1 MSKLKKIINKNKIFG
16 NFFQDYID
24 YLYDI
29 SKNIDKKQLN
39 SFFNELKKI
48 RNKNKTIFIA
58 GNGGSAANSLT
69 VENDLGF
76 DVLKRSRKKPFKIF
90 PLVSNVVVLTAISND
105 ISYDKIFSYQL
116 ENFASIGDLLIIF
129 SCSGNS
135 KNILN
140 VAKLASKKK
149 LSVISFIGFSNKSIL
164 KNLSNIYVNLGTKNY
179 GICEDV
185 FQSILHILSQLI
197 RLESSNKK
205 IKI

>member
-24 YLYDI
+24 YLYNI

-39 SFFNELKKI
+39 SFFNKLKKI

-58 GNGGSAANSLT
+58 GNGGSAANALT

-105 ISYDKIFSYQL
+105 INYEDIFLSQLKIHFRK
-116 ENFASIGDLLIIF
+116 EDMLIVM
-129 SCSGNS
+129 SGSGNS
-135 KNILN
+135 INLIKAAQWVKKNGGICLGILGQGGG
-140 VAKLASKKK
+140 KLKKICNSSIIIK
-149 LSVISFIGFSNKSIL
+149 TQKEEFGPLEDLQLIINHALSHWFQEKL
-164 KNLSNIYVNLGTKNY
+164 KN
-179 GICEDV
+179 
-185 FQSILHILSQLI
+185 
-197 RLESSNKK
+197 
-205 IKI
+205 

>member
-24 YLYDI
+24 YLYNI

-39 SFFNELKKI
+39 SFFNKLKKI

-58 GNGGSAANSLT
+58 GNGGSAANALT

-105 ISYDKIFSYQL
+105 INYEDIF
-116 ENFASIGDLLIIF
+116 
-129 SCSGNS
+129 
-135 KNILN
+135 
-140 VAKLASKKK
+140 
-149 LSVISFIGFSNKSIL
+149 
-164 KNLSNIYVNLGTKNY
+164 
-179 GICEDV
+179 
-185 FQSILHILSQLI
+185 LSQLKI
-197 RLESSNKK
+197 HFRKEDMLIVMSGTGNSINLIKAARWVKKNGGICLGILGQGVES
-205 IKI
+205 

>member
-105 ISYDKIFSYQL
+105 INYEDIFLSQLKIHFRK
-116 ENFASIGDLLIIF
+116 EDMLIVM
-129 SCSGNS
+129 SGSGNS
-135 KNILN
+135 INLIKAAQWVKKNGGICLGILGQGGG
-140 VAKLASKKK
+140 KLKKICNSSIIIK
-149 LSVISFIGFSNKSIL
+149 TQKEEFGPLEDLQLIINHALSHWFQEKL
-164 KNLSNIYVNLGTKNY
+164 KN
-179 GICEDV
+179 
-185 FQSILHILSQLI
+185 
-197 RLESSNKK
+197 
-205 IKI
+205 

>member
-24 YLYDI
+24 YLYNI

-39 SFFNELKKI
+39 SFFNKLKKI

-58 GNGGSAANSLT
+58 GNGGSAANALT

-105 ISYDKIFSYQL
+105 INYEDIF
-116 ENFASIGDLLIIF
+116 
-129 SCSGNS
+129 
-135 KNILN
+135 
-140 VAKLASKKK
+140 
-149 LSVISFIGFSNKSIL
+149 
-164 KNLSNIYVNLGTKNY
+164 
-179 GICEDV
+179 
-185 FQSILHILSQLI
+185 LSQLKI
-197 RLESSNKK
+197 HFRKEDMLIVMSGTGNSINLIKAARWVKKNGGICLGILGQGGGKLKK
-205 IKI
+205 ICNTSIIVKTQKEEFGPLEDLQLIINHALSHWFQEKLKN

>member
-24 YLYDI
+24 YLYNI

-39 SFFNELKKI
+39 SFFNKLKKI

-58 GNGGSAANSLT
+58 GNGGSAANALT

-105 ISYDKIFSYQL
+105 INYEDIF
-116 ENFASIGDLLIIF
+116 
-129 SCSGNS
+129 
-135 KNILN
+135 
-140 VAKLASKKK
+140 
-149 LSVISFIGFSNKSIL
+149 
-164 KNLSNIYVNLGTKNY
+164 
-179 GICEDV
+179 
-185 FQSILHILSQLI
+185 LSQLKI
-197 RLESSNKK
+197 HFRKEDMLIVMSGTGNSINLIKAARWVKKNGGICLGILGQGGGKLKK
-205 IKI
+205 ICNSSIIVKTQKEEFGPLEDLQLIINHALSHWFQEKLKN

>member
-24 YLYDI
+24 YLYNI

-39 SFFNELKKI
+39 SFFNKLKKI

-58 GNGGSAANSLT
+58 GNGGSAANALT

-105 ISYDKIFSYQL
+105 INYEDIFLSQLKIHFRK
-116 ENFASIGDLLIIF
+116 EDMLIVM
-129 SCSGNS
+129 SGSGNS
-135 KNILN
+135 INLIKAARWVKKNGGICLGILGQGGG
-140 VAKLASKKK
+140 KLKKICNTSIIVK
-149 LSVISFIGFSNKSIL
+149 TQKEEFGPLEDLQLIINHALSHWFQEKL
-164 KNLSNIYVNLGTKNY
+164 KN
-179 GICEDV
+179 
-185 FQSILHILSQLI
+185 
-197 RLESSNKK
+197 
-205 IKI
+205 